1 MVVLAIAS
9 SNLFQVI
16 YKLREKKRK
25 KKTKKKKQK
34 MKSMNDSNTND
45 GNNHNWLGFSLSPH
59 MKMDVTSST
68 GAPQHHHHHYY
79 HHPQA
84 SAAAACNNNTVPTNF
99 YMSPSNL
106 NTSGICYGV
115 GGNSTFH
122 TPLAM
127 MPLKS
132 DGSLCIM
139 EALTRS
145 QTQGKVFLSSSMH
158 SKLFLPIPFKCF
170 FFLFFFALLFN

>member
-1 MVVLAIAS
+1 MLREKILVVVIAIAS

-68 GAPQHHHHHYY
+68 GAPQHHHH
-79 HHPQA
+79 PFSITLVKFNSMLLTEQL
-84 SAAAACNNNTVPTNF
+84 TNF
-99 YMSPSNL
+99 
-106 NTSGICYGV
+106 
-115 GGNSTFH
+115 H
-122 TPLAM
+122 T
-127 MPLKS
+127 
-132 DGSLCIM
+132 
-139 EALTRS
+139 
-145 QTQGKVFLSSSMH
+145 
-158 SKLFLPIPFKCF
+158 
-170 FFLFFFALLFN
+170 N